1 MTIIPA
7 IDIINGK
14 CVRLSQGDYASKTE
28 YADDPL
34 EIAKQ
39 FAAYGLDRLHLVDL
53 DGAKASRV
61 MNWDTLEIIA
71 KETNLSIDFSGGI
84 KSREDVDKAL
94 KLGAAFVSIGSMAV
108 KQPELVKEWIDEFG
122 PDKFIIGADIKNSII
137 MIHGWLTET
146 EMRWK
151 DLLERYIPWG
161 IERFFCT
168 DISKDGL
175 LQGPAV
181 ELYHE
186 MLNTFPTIKLIA
198 SGGVSRLN
206 DLEELRSI
214 GCDAAIVGKAIYEK
228 QISLA
233 ELKLFNSGC

>member
-1 MTIIPA
+1 
-7 IDIINGK
+7 
-14 CVRLSQGDYASKTE
+14 
-28 YADDPL
+28 
-34 EIAKQ
+34 
-39 FAAYGLDRLHLVDL
+39 
-53 DGAKASRV
+53 
-61 MNWDTLEIIA
+61 
-71 KETNLSIDFSGGI
+71 
-84 KSREDVDKAL
+84 
-94 KLGAAFVSIGSMAV
+94 MAV

-186 MLNTFPTIKLIA
+186 MLKTFPTIKLLPVA
-198 SGGVSRLN
+198 FCT
-206 DLEELRSI
+206 E
-214 GCDAAIVGKAIYEK
+214 
-228 QISLA
+228 
-233 ELKLFNSGC
+233 